1 MSYKF
6 NRKYYRS
13 LDFYFGV
20 FTIILWFISFLFP
33 ISSID
38 FLVSGAFLIYSVYAL
53 FSSLT
58 IKKNKPKKNKIKIG
72 VS

>member
-38 FLVSGAFLIYSVYAL
+38 FFG
-53 FSSLT
+53 
-58 IKKNKPKKNKIKIG
+58 
-72 VS
+72 

>member
-38 FLVSGAFLIYSVYAL
+38 FLVSGTFLIYSVYTL

-58 IKKNKPKKNKIKIG
+58 IKKQN
-72 VS
+72 

>member
-38 FLVSGAFLIYSVYAL
+38 LWVSGAFLIYSVYAL

-58 IKKNKPKKNKIKIG
+58 IKK
-72 VS
+72 

>member
-38 FLVSGAFLIYSVYAL
+38 FWVSGAFLIY
-53 FSSLT
+53 FIKSLY
-58 IKKNKPKKNKIKIG
+58 G
-72 VS
+72 

>member
-38 FLVSGAFLIYSVYAL
+38 FFVSGAFLIYSVYAL

-58 IKKNKPKKNKIKIG
+58 INKIKIG